1 MKSIIQLY
9 NQRPGRS
16 RQRGIT
22 VLAAILL
29 LIVIGFVAVLV
40 MRVLPIYID
49 YFSARSTLEGLRS
62 ELGIQ
67 ERSPVDITKS
77 IDRRFNISYIEHIQA
92 RDIKIIK
99 KGGSLSLLLKYEDRR
114 PLVGNMDVIA
124 KFNET
129 IQLYP

>member
-1 MKSIIQLY
+1 MSNIRLY
-9 NQRPGRS
+9 NQLTGRL

-22 VLAAILL
+22 ILAAILL

-62 ELGIQ
+62 EPGIQ
-67 ERSPVDITKS
+67 ERSQIDITKS
-77 IDRRFNISYIEHIQA
+77 IDRRFNISYIEHLQA
-92 RDIKIIK
+92 KDIKIIK
-99 KGGSLSLLLKYEDRR
+99 KGGVLSLLLKYEDRR
-114 PLVGNMDVIA
+114 PLMGNMDVIA
-124 KFNET
+124 KFNDT